1 MHKKHRPTPEK
12 RRSVPRRL
20 VSIFLKG
27 LLTIFIILV
36 IVIFLVQTP
45 YVQNIIRGKAEKYLS
60 RKLNT
65 QVGIGTLYIDF
76 PNSILLKDIYLAD
89 RKKDTLLSAGLIH
102 VNMRMWQLIH
112 GNIDIDQLQLQDLT
126 AKVTRTLPDTA
137 FNFQFIIDAFAAKD
151 KQEPVVKKD
160 TSSLKM
166 ALRSVIL
173 DNIRLVYKDVVT
185 GNDAEVW
192 IGHSQTDMDIFDPSG
207 QHFSI
212 TRFGVR
218 GLKARIVQDQPL
230 TTILSGPPSAS
241 APIPSPATAPS
252 SAPSSAPHEPVKG
265 SAGGASRSQT
275 SASQPLRLDIGKI
288 DLESSDLEYR
298 NTVNAFYTS
307 MHLGQLSAN
316 VQRFDLDKQLGAL
329 KDLKMDSSTVLV
341 HIGKTKSP
349 SAGSPRGQG
358 SPKGH
363 PAPSA
368 SPDPTGPAADNSG
381 GDSRFTAALI
391 ELNGNHIQFDN
402 DDQPRQQTGV
412 DYGHLDLTGLTLHS
426 KDLSYSKDS
435 IGGAITR
442 GSFKDRSG
450 FELDQ
455 LQVNFGYTGHQAFLR
470 NLMLRTPGTLL
481 QRNLI
486 LNYSSLAAI
495 QKDPAHTYVDLDLS
509 SSRVQIKD
517 ILQFAPSLRSQ
528 PAFAHPGDIWLVN
541 TRIKGSMEALRVE
554 TLQFSGLQDLKIDLS
569 GTLHHVMDTKRV
581 AADLHIRNLSG
592 SRRGL
597 TALLPPNTLPSKISI
612 PDRFTVKGRLNGSMD
627 NVLTDLTILTSS
639 GTVTLKGAV
648 RQFRDTANASYDLT
662 VQTRALDLAYILQD
676 SKTWGLLTADF
687 AAKGKGLTLASAN
700 ATLDGKIISGIIKK
714 YEYRDML
721 FSGSIADRRMALQ
734 SSIDNEA
741 IRFALSAKANLS
753 GKFPAVQLDW
763 KIDTLD
769 MHALHLMQDTLQF
782 KGHILADF
790 ASTNPDSLKGNL
802 KIAGISMVSGQQH
815 FHTDSI
821 LLVAGRVGNM
831 EDIRFQSEMADL
843 DLSGTYK
850 ITEMAQALQQAVNSY
865 YHIDGYKDSTF
876 TPQQWDLKGT
886 LRPSPLVLAYMP
898 SLKGSDSVGFLVTL
912 NSSEQDLHFLLNAPL
927 IRSGNQTLRQVT
939 AYASTGPDQLQYGVQ
954 LAGGIGSGFELHQTS
969 LKGHLADNHLFSTVL
984 LKDSKGKNRYQVA
997 GQLDKL
1003 GDGLKFI
1010 MNPDSLLL
1018 DYDQWTVSR
1027 DNYILYDSAG
1037 LVVNNFK
1044 ISNKGESLQINSN
1057 PPAATSPVDIA
1068 FTDFRLA
1075 TLSRFADQDSLSVDG
1090 VLNGKAEIKNI
1101 LSSPVFTSD
1110 LTIKGLTFKKDTVG
1124 DLAIKVNNEKA
1135 NAFAADITL
1144 KGNQNDMEV
1153 KGEYYTGEGR
1163 VDMKLDLNSLNL
1175 ASLKPFATSQVQDMK
1190 GFLKGSLVIKGTMD
1204 KPGINGK
1211 LHFDST
1217 LITPLISGEPLKI
1230 SNDNIEFDDDGF
1242 NFSKFSMQD
1251 SAGNKA
1257 TIDGNVNTDNY
1268 RDFDVDLTFN
1278 ASNFR
1283 LVNAPQTTS
1292 RIFYGKMN
1300 IDAAFNITGNP
1311 KDDLSADGNLRI
1323 NKRTDFTFVLP
1334 ENNPEVVEREGVVR
1348 FIDKDHPGDTTVN
1361 SAAIALKARNA
1372 KIKGMDVSLSI
1383 ETDSSALFTII
1394 IDERNG
1400 DALTA
1405 RGRSNLVFGMD
1416 KSGKTD
1422 LTGGF
1427 EVESGAY
1434 NLSLDV
1440 LKRKFE
1446 IQHGSTITFTG
1457 DPTTA
1462 TLDVTATYTANTPSI
1477 DLIENEIAGRTQ
1489 TEINKFKQKLPF
1501 LVTLKMEGELLK
1513 PKITFDITLP
1523 TSTLALWP
1531 DVDQRLQQIRVQESE
1546 LNKQVFALLLLNRFV
1561 GEDPLQSA
1569 AGGGTSLN
1577 SLAFQSASQI
1587 LTNQLDQLA
1596 GSLIKG
1602 VDIHFDLNNQQDF
1615 STGTEQDY
1623 TELNVSVSKRLFNDR
1638 ITVNV
1643 GSNFDVQG
1651 AGNPNQQASNIAG
1664 DVAVDYKLTKDG
1676 RYALRAYRKNQYEA
1690 VVEGQVV
1697 ETGVSFILT
1706 FDYDKFREIFGGTKE
1721 ERLEERERRRSKPA
1735 TGPGPAPPPAN
1746 TNDKPASPDKP
1757 ATKTTDR
1764 TITNN

>member
-1 MHKKHRPTPEK
+1 MHKKHRPEPEK

-36 IVIFLVQTP
+36 IVIFLVQTT
-45 YVQNIIRGKAEKYLS
+45 YIQNIIKDKAEKYLS

-65 QVGIGTLYIDF
+65 QVGIGTLYINF
-76 PNSILLKDIYLAD
+76 PNTILLRNIYLAD
-89 RKKDTLLSAGLIH
+89 RQKDTLFSAGLIH
-102 VNMRMWQLIH
+102 VDMKMWQLLH
-112 GNIDIDQLQLQDLT
+112 GNIDIDELKLQDLT
-126 AKVTRTLPDTA
+126 AKVRRELPDTS
-137 FNFQFIIDAFAAKD
+137 FNFQFIIDAFASKD
-151 KQEPVVKKD
+151 KEAPVKKD

-166 ALRSVIL
+166 ALRSVTL

-192 IGHSQTDMDIFDPSG
+192 IGHSETKMDVFDPSG
-207 QHFSI
+207 QHFSV
-212 TRFGVR
+212 TRFGIR
-218 GLKARIVQDQPL
+218 GLKARIIQDQPL
-230 TTILSGPPSAS
+230 AVTASGPAASHPPVELRGLEPKTSGPSTQPTA
-241 APIPSPATAPS
+241 ATPF
-252 SAPSSAPHEPVKG
+252 
-265 SAGGASRSQT
+265 
-275 SASQPLRLDIGKI
+275 RLDLGKI
-288 DLESSDLEYR
+288 DVESSDLNYR

-316 VQRFDLDKQLGAL
+316 VKSFDLDRQLAAL

-341 HIGKTKSP
+341 QIGKTKATAP
-349 SAGSPRGQG
+349 KTAQPNTSAGW
-358 SPKGH
+358 
-363 PAPSA
+363 
-368 SPDPTGPAADNSG
+368 
-381 GDSRFTAALI
+381 RFTAGLI
-391 ELNGNHIQFDN
+391 ELNGNNIRFDN
-402 DDQPRQQTGV
+402 DNQPRKKTGM
-412 DYGHLDLTGLTLHS
+412 DYGHLDITSLTLHS
-426 KDLSYSKDS
+426 TNLSYNKDS
-435 IGGAITR
+435 IGGSITR
-442 GSFKDRSG
+442 GSFRERSG

-455 LQVNFGYTGHQAFLR
+455 LQVNFGYTDKQAFLR
-470 NLMLRTPGTLL
+470 NLVLRTPGTFL
-481 QRNLI
+481 QRDLA
-486 LNYSSLAAI
+486 LSYTSLEGI

-509 SSRVQIKD
+509 DSRVQVKD
-517 ILQFAPSLRSQ
+517 ILAFVPSLHSQ
-528 PAFAHPGDIWLVN
+528 PAFAHPGDTWLVS
-541 TRIKGSMEALRVE
+541 TRMKGSMDALRVE
-554 TLQFSGLQDLKIDLS
+554 DLRFSGLQDLKVDLS
-569 GTLHHVMDTKRV
+569 GTLRHITDTKRV
-581 AADLHIRNLSG
+581 AADLTIRDLSG
-592 SRRGL
+592 SRQGL
-597 TALLPPNTLPSKISI
+597 IALLPSNTLPKKISI
-612 PDRFTVKGRLNGSMD
+612 PDRFTLKGKLNGGMD
-627 NVLTDLTILTSS
+627 NVLTDLVILTSS
-639 GTVTLKGAV
+639 GTVSLKGTV
-648 RQFRDTANASYDLT
+648 RQFRDTANAAYDLLVHT
-662 VQTRALDLAYILQD
+662 QGLDLGYILQD
-676 SKTWGLLTADF
+676 RDTWGLLTADF
-687 AAKGKGLTLASAN
+687 AAKGKGLALSTAD
-700 ATLDGKIISGIIKK
+700 ATLNGKIASGVIKK
-714 YEYRDML
+714 YDYRDML
-721 FSGSIADRRMALQ
+721 FSGSIADRRLALQ

-741 IRFALSAKANLS
+741 IHYALSAKADLS
-753 GKFPAVQLDW
+753 QKFPAIQLDW
-763 KIDTLD
+763 KIDTADLY
-769 MHALHLMQDTLQF
+769 ALHLMKDTLQF
-782 KGHILADF
+782 RGHIIADF

-802 KIAGISMVSGQQH
+802 KVTGISMVNGKQH
-815 FHTDSI
+815 INTDSI
-821 LLVAGRVGNM
+821 LLVADRAGNN
-831 EDIRFQSEMADL
+831 EDIRFHSEMADL
-843 DLSGTYK
+843 DLLGQYK
-850 ITEMAQALQQAVNSY
+850 ITEIAQALQQTINAY
-865 YHIDGYKDSTF
+865 YHLDSYKDSSF
-876 TPQQWDLKGT
+876 TAQQWQLKGS
-886 LRPSPLVLAYMP
+886 LRPSPLVLSYMP
-898 SLKGSDSVGFLVTL
+898 SLKGTDSVGFLVTFD
-912 NSSEQDLHFLLNAPL
+912 SREQDLHFLLNAPL
-927 IRSGNQTLRQVT
+927 IQLGTQTLRQVNV
-939 AYASTGPDQLQYGVQ
+939 YASTGPDKLQYGVE
-954 LAGGIGSGFELHQTS
+954 LASGTGSGFELHRTS
-969 LKGHLADNHLFSTVL
+969 LKGWLADNHLFTDVL
-984 LKDSKGKNRYQVA
+984 LKDSKGKDRYRVV
-997 GQLDKL
+997 GQLDKQK
-1003 GDGLKFI
+1003 DGLKFAL
-1010 MNPDSLLL
+1010 NADSLLL
-1018 DYDQWTVSR
+1018 NYDPWTVSR

-1037 LVVNNFK
+1037 LVVNDFT
-1044 ISNKGESLQINSN
+1044 ISSKGESLQIKSSS
-1057 PPAATSPVDIA
+1057 PAPSAPIDVS
-1068 FTDFRLA
+1068 FTDFRLG
-1075 TLSRFADQDSLSVDG
+1075 TISRFAEQDSLLVDG
-1090 VLNGKAEIKNI
+1090 TLNGKAEIKNV

-1110 LTIKGLTFKKDTVG
+1110 LVIKSLTFKKDTVG
-1124 DLAIKVNNEKA
+1124 DLTLKVNNEKA

-1144 KGNQNDMEV
+1144 KGNQNDMAV
-1153 KGEYYTGEGR
+1153 KGEYYTGESR
-1163 VDMKLDLNSLNL
+1163 MDLKLDLNSLNL
-1175 ASLKPFATSQVQDMK
+1175 ASVKPFATSQVQDMK
-1190 GFLKGSLVIKGTMD
+1190 GFLKGSLAIKGTLD
-1204 KPGINGK
+1204 KPGINGR

-1217 LITPLISGEPLKI
+1217 TITPLISGEPLKI
-1230 SNDNIEFDDDGF
+1230 SNDNIEFDEDGF

-1257 TIDGNVNTDNY
+1257 TIDGNVNTEDY
-1268 RDFDVDLTFN
+1268 KDFDVDVTFN

-1283 LVNAPQTTS
+1283 LVNAPQTTD
-1292 RIFYGKMN
+1292 RMFYGKMN
-1300 IDAAFNITGNP
+1300 IDAAFNVTGDP

-1334 ENNPEVVEREGVVR
+1334 ENNPEIMDRQGVVR
-1348 FIDKDHPGDTTVN
+1348 FIDHNNPGDTLVDKT
-1361 SAAIALKARNA
+1361 AIAMASRNA
-1372 KIKGMDVSLSI
+1372 KIKGMDISLAI
-1383 ETDSSALFTII
+1383 ETDSSALFTIV

-1457 DPTTA
+1457 DPTLA
-1462 TLDVTATYTANTPSI
+1462 VLDVTATYTANTPSI

-1501 LVTLKMEGELLK
+1501 LVTLKMEGQLLK

-1523 TSTLALWP
+1523 TATLALWP

-1706 FDYDKFREIFGGTKE
+1706 FDYDKFMEIFGGTKE

-1735 TGPGPAPPPAN
+1735 TGPGPANPKE
-1746 TNDKPASPDKP
+1746 KPAAPEKP
-1757 ATKTTDR
+1757 AAKPTDGTT
-1764 TITNN
+1764 TNK